1 MLYRINP
8 KTGDKFSALGFGAM
22 RLPLN
27 GDGSINEKN
36 ATEIVHT
43 LIDAGLNY
51 IDTAY
56 DYHFGESEAFLGRAL
71 AGGYRDRVFLATK
84 LPSWHVEKAEDM
96 EIILDE
102 QLRRLSTDRIDYYM
116 LIALSESRW
125 DKLFGLGVLD
135 FLEREK
141 SRGRIKHA
149 GFSFHGS
156 FELFKK
162 ILDSYDWDLCQ
173 IQYNYLDENY
183 QAGTRG
189 LEYAAKK
196 GIGVSVMMPL
206 RGGHLADRMPADIA
220 GIFREANA
228 AAGADL
234 TPADYGYR
242 WVLNHPE
249 VTVVLSG
256 MNTMEQVEGNLKTAS
271 ETKPDSLTDAEL
283 RVIGSVAEALRKR
296 MKIGC
301 STCGYCLPCPNGV
314 DIPSCFTYYNN
325 SFLFDDYATANF
337 YYHSMLGAESNGCGA
352 ASNCLN
358 CGECLES
365 CPQGLDI
372 PKQLE
377 EVAKYFNDIR

>member
-27 GDGSINEKN
+27 ADGSINEES
-36 ATEIVHT
+36 ASEIVHK
-43 LIDAGLNY
+43 LIDAGVNY

-56 DYHFGESEAFLGRAL
+56 DYHFGESETFLGRAL
-71 AGGYRDRVFLATK
+71 AGGYRDKVFLATK
-84 LPSWHVEKAEDM
+84 LPSWHVEKTEDM
-96 EIILDE
+96 EKILDE
-102 QLRRLSTDRIDYYM
+102 QLKRLNTDRIDYYM

-125 DKLFGLGVLD
+125 EKLFNLGVLD
-135 FLEREK
+135 FLAAEK
-141 SRGRIKHA
+141 SRGRIRHV
-149 GFSFHGS
+149 GFSFHGT

-162 ILDSYDWDLCQ
+162 IIDSYDWDLCQ
-173 IQYNYLDENY
+173 IQYNYLDEKF
-183 QAGTRG
+183 QAGSKG

-220 GIFREANA
+220 GIFKESPASRS
-228 AAGADL
+228 
-234 TPADYGYR
+234 PADWGYR

-256 MNTMEQVEGNLKTAS
+256 MNSMEQVEANLKTAS
-271 ETKPDSLTDAEL
+271 ETAASSMTYKEL
-283 RVIGSVAEALRKR
+283 ELIGKVAGELRKR

-301 STCGYCLPCPNGV
+301 TNCGYCLPCPNGV

-325 SFLFDDYATANF
+325 SFLFDDYDTANF

-365 CPQGLDI
+365 CPQGIDI

-377 EVAKYFNDIR
+377 AVGRYFNDIKKA

>member
-56 DYHFGESEAFLGRAL
+56 DYHFGESESFLGRAL
-71 AGGYRDRVFLATK
+71 AGGYREKVFLATK

-125 DKLFGLGVLD
+125 EKLFGLGVLD

-228 AAGADL
+228 AGGADL

-256 MNTMEQVEGNLKTAS
+256 MNTKEQVEGNLKTAS

-283 RVIGSVAEALRKR
+283 KVTSRVAEALRKR

-365 CPQGLDI
+365 CPQGIDI
-372 PKQLE
+372 PKQLK